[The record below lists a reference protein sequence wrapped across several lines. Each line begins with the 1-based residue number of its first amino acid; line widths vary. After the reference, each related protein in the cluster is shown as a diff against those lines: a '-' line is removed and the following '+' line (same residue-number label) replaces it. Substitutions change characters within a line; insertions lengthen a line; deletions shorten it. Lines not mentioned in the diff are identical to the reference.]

1 MRKLAAAL
9 VTVLFLA
16 LLAYQ
21 VHHDL
26 VRQEPWAGH
35 TALSTR
41 LVFVLGPLW
50 LAGAV
55 CVWLRSD
62 LAWFGILPGV
72 LATLVHGVAVA
83 IGGATLLGALYL
95 VCVPAL
101 LLLARYARA
110 ADPIGALTAPERP
123 ARVPEGAA
131 RRERPLVG
139 KR

>member
-16 LLAYQ
+16 LAGYQ

-26 VRQEPWAGH
+26 IRQEAWAGH
-35 TALSTR
+35 TELSTR
-41 LVFVLGPLW
+41 LVFLLAPLW

-55 CVWLRSD
+55 SVWLRSD

-72 LATLVHGVAVA
+72 LATLAHGVVTA
-83 IGGATLLGALYL
+83 IGGATGLGAVYL
-95 VCVPAL
+95 ALVPVL
-101 LLLARYARA
+101 LLLARWGRA

-123 ARVPEGAA
+123 ARVPAGAA
-131 RRERPLVG
+131 DRRATPAGRP
-139 KR
+139 